1 MQVNY
6 AIYQAA
12 KEAAAIGTKRS
23 GPRKRKSTVTSEPP
37 ALPATTSPEEMDA
50 LRQLFAEKT
59 SPVTIAKAI
68 KNEAEL
74 QGMREA
80 HLRDGVALARLFHGL
95 EKQVCDQL
103 LELCTSLVLTLLMR

>member
-12 KEAAAIGTKRS
+12 KEAAGVGSRPS
-23 GPRKRKSTVTSEPP
+23 GGSRKRKSTETSEPP
-37 ALPATTSPEEMDA
+37 ALPAMTSPEEMDA
-50 LRQLFAEKT
+50 LRQLFVEKT
-59 SPVTIAKAI
+59 SPVTLAKAI

-80 HLRDGVALARLFHGL
+80 HFRDGVALAKLFHGL
-95 EKQVCDQL
+95 EKQVC
-103 LELCTSLVLTLLMR
+103 R